1 MKMEV
6 CMFCHICQ
14 KSLLF
19 VNTVLCRPYAD
30 VTTIEILAA
39 LAFDIGA

>member
-19 VNTVLCRPYAD
+19 VNTVLCRPLD